1 MAIYDP
7 TDDDRLEDLPE
18 IVLDV
23 DTTDYI
29 DDELYEMLL
38 DAFIAR
44 AKDLG
49 VDIVERKDLV
59 LSDWTIKAK
68 LSYIQVDGFTN

>member
-1 MAIYDP
+1 MN
-7 TDDDRLEDLPE
+7 TELPE

-23 DTTDYI
+23 DSTDYI
-29 DDELYEMLL
+29 DDELYDMLL
-38 DAFIAR
+38 DAFVAR

-49 VDIVERKDLV
+49 IDIVERQDLV

-68 LSYIQVDGFTN
+68 LAYI

>member
-1 MAIYDP
+1 MALYDP
-7 TDDDRLEDLPE
+7 ADDDRLEDLPE

-29 DDELYEMLL
+29 DDELYDMLL
-38 DAFIAR
+38 DAFVAR

-59 LSDWTIKAK
+59 LSEWTIKAR
-68 LSYIQVDGFTN
+68 LTRI

>member
-1 MAIYDP
+1 MSIYDP
-7 TDDDRLEDLPE
+7 ADDDRLEDLPE

-29 DDELYEMLL
+29 DDELYDRLL
-38 DAFIAR
+38 DAFVAR

-49 VDIVERKDLV
+49 VDIVERQDLV
-59 LSDWTIKAK
+59 LSEWTIKAR
-68 LSYIQVDGFTN
+68 LTRI

>member
-1 MAIYDP
+1 MSTYDP
-7 TDDDRLEDLPE
+7 ADDNHLEDLPE

-38 DAFIAR
+38 DAFVAR
-44 AKDLG
+44 AKDMG
-49 VDIVERKDLV
+49 IDVVERKDLV

-68 LSYIQVDGFTN
+68 LAYI

>member
-1 MAIYDP
+1 MSTYDP
-7 TDDDRLEDLPE
+7 ADDNRLEDLPE

-29 DDELYEMLL
+29 DDELYDMLL
-38 DAFIAR
+38 DAFVAR

-49 VDIVERKDLV
+49 IDVVERKDLV

-68 LSYIQVDGFTN
+68 LAYI

>member
-7 TDDDRLEDLPE
+7 TDDNRLEDLPE

-23 DTTDYI
+23 DSTDYI
-29 DDELYEMLL
+29 DDELYDLLL
-38 DAFIAR
+38 DAFVAR

-68 LSYIQVDGFTN
+68 LTYI